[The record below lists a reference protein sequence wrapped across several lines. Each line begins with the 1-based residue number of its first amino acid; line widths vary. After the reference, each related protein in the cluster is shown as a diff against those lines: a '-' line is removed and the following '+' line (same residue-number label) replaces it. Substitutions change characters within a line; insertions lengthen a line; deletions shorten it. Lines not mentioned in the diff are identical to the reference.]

1 MYKSEI
7 ILNKSFLSFEWI
19 SSPETVSLYI
29 YLLLDASSDDDV
41 VFGHNLRRG
50 QNIILRSTLM
60 RDLGISS
67 QRLSTAMRRL
77 KDSGC
82 IAIDKVRKY
91 YLITLNKYDDY
102 ATPTKQIPL

>member
-1 MYKSEI
+1 MYRSGI
-7 ILNKSFLSFEWI
+7 ILDKSFLSFEWI

-29 YLLLDASSDDDV
+29 YLLLEASSDGDV
-41 VFGHNLRRG
+41 VFGHNLQRG
-50 QNIILRSTLM
+50 QLMTLRGTLM

-77 KDSGC
+77 KDGGC
-82 IAIDKVRKY
+82 ITIDKVRKY

-102 ATPTKQIPL
+102 ATPTK

>member
-1 MYKSEI
+1 MYKSGI

-29 YLLLDASSDDDV
+29 YLLLDASSDGDV
-41 VFGHNLRRG
+41 VFGHNLNRG
-50 QNIILRSTLM
+50 QTIILRSTLM

-77 KDSGC
+77 KDSEC
-82 IAIDKVRKY
+82 ITIDKVRKY

-102 ATPTKQIPL
+102 ATPTK

>member
-1 MYKSEI
+1 MYKSGI

-19 SSPETVSLYI
+19 CSPETVSLYI
-29 YLLLDASSDDDV
+29 YLLLDASSNGDV
-41 VFGHNLRRG
+41 VFGHSLHRG
-50 QNIILRSTLM
+50 QTIILRSTLM

-67 QRLSTAMRRL
+67 QRLSTVMRRL

-82 IAIDKVRKY
+82 ITIDKVRKY

-102 ATPTKQIPL
+102 ATATK

>member
-1 MYKSEI
+1 MYKSGI
-7 ILNKSFLSFEWI
+7 ILNKSFLSLEWI

-29 YLLLDASSDDDV
+29 YLLLEASSGGDV
-41 VFGHNLRRG
+41 VFGHNLQRG
-50 QNIILRSTLM
+50 QLMILRSTLM

-77 KDSGC
+77 KDGGY
-82 IAIDKVRKY
+82 ITIDKVRKY

-102 ATPTKQIPL
+102 ATPTK

>member
-1 MYKSEI
+1 MYKSGI

-19 SSPETVSLYI
+19 GSPETVSLYI
-29 YLLLDASSDDDV
+29 YLLLDASSNGDV
-41 VFGHNLRRG
+41 VFGQNLHRG
-50 QNIILRSTLM
+50 QTMVLRSTLM

-82 IAIDKVRKY
+82 ITIDKVRKY

-102 ATPTKQIPL
+102 ATATK

>member
-1 MYKSEI
+1 MYKSGI

-29 YLLLDASSDDDV
+29 YLLLDANSGCDV
-41 VFGHNLRRG
+41 VFGHNLYRG
-50 QNIILRSTLM
+50 QTMILRSTLM

-82 IAIDKVRKY
+82 ITIGKVRKY

-102 ATPTKQIPL
+102 ATPTK

>member
-1 MYKSEI
+1 MYKSGI

-29 YLLLDASSDDDV
+29 YLLLEASSDGDV
-41 VFGHNLRRG
+41 VFGHNLQRG
-50 QNIILRSTLM
+50 QLMILRSTLM

-67 QRLSTAMRRL
+67 QRLSTVMRRL
-77 KDSGC
+77 KDCGC
-82 IAIDKVRKY
+82 ITIDKVRKY

-102 ATPTKQIPL
+102 ATPTK